1 MYTDRSDNNQ
11 KKRALIVGAGCFGL
25 STALYLLNGEGGNES
40 GNSDYDVTVI
50 DASPTIPAPDAA
62 SSDLNKIVRGTYAD
76 PYYTL
81 LAKEAIALWK
91 QGNIC
96 GKGNYRESGVLVL
109 GLQSS
114 KDSLKSSLYTDA
126 GLKNDLDTGARVR
139 LLPSLPE
146 IRSVFSEGVTLGPKF
161 EDCGAYLN
169 ADGGWA
175 VASNAM
181 KALLQNVKD
190 RGGNIIAGAKLANL
204 LVNNDSESR
213 VTGVMLK
220 DGSTISADIVV
231 LAAGA
236 WSTSIP
242 GLPEEKATYLTFY
255 SQTVATVRLEPEM
268 AERYRQTPVLLD
280 FSTGF
285 YMFPPNDD
293 NVVKFALHTNGH
305 TWGGTTR
312 MKCVGTV
319 STPRT
324 SRTHGDGL
332 GTRVPAD
339 ILKRLHDHLK
349 QAYPELGAL
358 PLDTTRLCWY
368 LDTPDE
374 DWIIDEVDGCTSLFV
389 ATGGSGHAFKFLPV
403 IGRLVKSRIEGRM
416 EASSVTRFSMSR
428 KFTDHHGSRHGMI
441 KRLEDETLWGAD
453 EFNENLVDER

>member
-1 MYTDRSDNNQ
+1 M
-11 KKRALIVGAGCFGL
+11 
-25 STALYLLNGEGGNES
+25 
-40 GNSDYDVTVI
+40 
-50 DASPTIPAPDAA
+50 
-62 SSDLNKIVRGTYAD
+62 
-76 PYYTL
+76 
-81 LAKEAIALWK
+81 
-91 QGNIC
+91 
-96 GKGNYRESGVLVL
+96 
-109 GLQSS
+109 
-114 KDSLKSSLYTDA
+114 
-126 GLKNDLDTGARVR
+126 
-139 LLPSLPE
+139 
-146 IRSVFSEGVTLGPKF
+146 
-161 EDCGAYLN
+161 
-169 ADGGWA
+169 
-175 VASNAM
+175 
-181 KALLQNVKD
+181 
-190 RGGNIIAGAKLANL
+190 
-204 LVNNDSESR
+204 
-213 VTGVMLK
+213 
-220 DGSTISADIVV
+220 
-231 LAAGA
+231 
-236 WSTSIP
+236 
-242 GLPEEKATYLTFY
+242 
-255 SQTVATVRLEPEM
+255 RLEPEM

-305 TWGGTTR
+305 TWGSGTSATASARPEGDELSIFSSSSGTTR